1 MIPAPQSTVGF
12 SYLDALNPAQRA
24 AVEALDGPLL
34 VLAGAGTG
42 KTKVLTSR
50 LSHILNTRRAY
61 PSQILSVTFTNK
73 AALEMKR
80 RVSAMMG
87 AAVEGWWLGTFHALA
102 AKMLRRHAELVGLK
116 PNFSILDDDDQIR
129 LLKQLLEAENL
140 DSKKWP
146 ARMLMG
152 VIQKWKDK
160 AETPDMVKPGDARD
174 IADGI
179 LPRIYREYQER
190 LKTLNAC
197 DFGDL
202 LLHMITIFR
211 DPKNAD
217 VLGKYQ
223 DQFKY
228 ILVDEYQDTNV
239 SQYMWLR
246 LLAQKHKNICCVGDD
261 DQSIYGWRGAE
272 IGNILKFEQD
282 FPGAQIVRLEQNY
295 RSTQHILSAANG
307 VIANNKNRLGKNLW
321 SGSGEGEKVRVNGVW
336 DGPQEAQAVA
346 EEIES
351 LQRKKT
357 PLNEIAIL
365 VRAAHQTR
373 EFEERFIK
381 ESIPYKVVGG
391 LRFYERQEIRDAIA
405 YLRVIVQPD
414 DDLAFARIINVP
426 KRGIGDATLNTL
438 SSYAR
443 ARSLPL
449 VAALRL
455 LLETEEFKPKVR
467 QTLFALLRDFD
478 RWREQLRNA
487 SHTDLVQIVL
497 DESGYTTMWQNDKSP
512 EAAGRLENLKEFVS
526 ALEEF
531 ENLDTFLEHVALV
544 MENQEKEGAEM
555 VSVMTLHAAKGLE
568 FDAVFLPGWEEGLF
582 PSQRS
587 MDETGLTGLE
597 EERRLAYVGI
607 TRAKK
612 CAYIF
617 FAANRMI
624 YGNWQS
630 CLPSRFIDELPKDH
644 VDVIVAQGL
653 STQSR
658 GGYGGGGGYG
668 GNSYGGGY
676 GGNNYGGGGDYG
688 NWRPKRAELVDNSMD
703 RVSASIESEGGFT
716 NGDRVFHQKFGPGT
730 VVATEGDKL
739 DIKFDK
745 AGRKKVMDSF
755 VTKEK

>member
-50 LSHILNTRRAY
+50 LSHILNTHRAY

-87 AAVEGWWLGTFHALA
+87 AAVEGWWLGTFHSLA

-179 LPRIYREYQER
+179 LPRLYRQYQER

-467 QTLFALLRDFD
+467 HTLFALLRDFN
-478 RWREQLRNA
+478 RWREQLRNV

-597 EERRLAYVGI
+597 EERRLAY
-607 TRAKK
+607 
-612 CAYIF
+612 
-617 FAANRMI
+617 
-624 YGNWQS
+624 
-630 CLPSRFIDELPKDH
+630 
-644 VDVIVAQGL
+644 
-653 STQSR
+653 
-658 GGYGGGGGYG
+658 
-668 GNSYGGGY
+668 
-676 GGNNYGGGGDYG
+676 
-688 NWRPKRAELVDNSMD
+688 
-703 RVSASIESEGGFT
+703 
-716 NGDRVFHQKFGPGT
+716 
-730 VVATEGDKL
+730 
-739 DIKFDK
+739 
-745 AGRKKVMDSF
+745 
-755 VTKEK
+755 

>member
-87 AAVEGWWLGTFHALA
+87 AAVEGWWLGTFHSLA
-102 AKMLRRHAELVGLK
+102 AKLLRRHAELVGLK

-152 VIQKWKDK
+152 VIQKWKDR
-160 AETPDMVKPGDARD
+160 AETPDDIKPGDARD

-179 LPRIYREYQER
+179 LPKLYRQYQER
-190 LKTLNAC
+190 LRTLNAC

-202 LLHMITIFR
+202 LMHMVTIFR

-223 DQFKY
+223 EQFKY

-239 SQYMWLR
+239 AQYMWLR

-282 FPGAQIVRLEQNY
+282 FPGAQVVRLEQNY

-307 VIANNKNRLGKNLW
+307 VISHNKNRLGKNLW

-357 PLNEIAIL
+357 NLNEIAIL

-438 SSYAR
+438 SAYAR

-467 QTLFALLRDFD
+467 QTLHALMRDFD
-478 RWREQLRNA
+478 RWRDQLRNS
-487 SHTDLVQIVL
+487 SHTDLVQVML

-587 MDETGLTGLE
+587 MDETGLVGLE

-644 VDVIVAQGL
+644 VEVIVEQGL

-658 GGYGGGGGYG
+658 GGYGGGYG
-668 GNSYGGGY
+668 GNSHGGGY
-676 GGNNYGGGGDYG
+676 GGGDYG
-688 NWRPKRAELVDNSMD
+688 NWKPKRAELVDNSMD
-703 RVSASIESEGGFT
+703 RVSATIESEGGFS

>member
-87 AAVEGWWLGTFHALA
+87 GQPVEGWWLGTFHSIA

-179 LPRIYREYQER
+179 LPKIYREYQER

-282 FPGAQIVRLEQNY
+282 FQGAQIVRLEQNY

-443 ARSLPL
+443 SRSLPL

-478 RWREQLRNA
+478 RWREQLRNS

-644 VDVIVAQGL
+644 VEVIVAQGL

-658 GGYGGGGGYG
+658 SGYGGGGGYG

-676 GGNNYGGGGDYG
+676 GGGGDYG
-688 NWRPKRAELVDNSMD
+688 NWKPKRAELVDNSMD